1 MGVVVEVILY
11 SIFVLIITTIIFYIP
26 LLIVGVA
33 HFLYKEY
40 LSKKKIYGYIFC
52 FIFCYLIVCLL
63 AVATYCL
70 MSDFDGAKSSTAI
83 RTDVIYIFTAVA
95 TIFAP
100 LILVFTFNSWK
111 KQNLEESKVK
121 AIGEIKGLMSKLYH
135 ITNKFLINNSLDSY
149 LNGYDKQKIVEETE
163 EWLRNFDDIRW
174 DILEVLQKN
183 YYYLNSN
190 KAESDEIF
198 RLFDETIEVSLS
210 IDKALSQIKTE
221 FRREVGEEQDSDPF
235 IKIKR
240 IYLVNPYSRTLK
252 PILEKNSDLKEQLKK
267 YSKEKIF
274 DIYDNFDNY
283 LNNIL
288 DQTYEK

>member
-1 MGVVVEVILY
+1 
-11 SIFVLIITTIIFYIP
+11 
-26 LLIVGVA
+26 
-33 HFLYKEY
+33 
-40 LSKKKIYGYIFC
+40 
-52 FIFCYLIVCLL
+52 
-63 AVATYCL
+63 
-70 MSDFDGAKSSTAI
+70 MSDFDGAKSSTAT

-121 AIGEIKGLMSKLYH
+121 AIGEIKGLMSKIFH

-149 LNGYDKQKIVEETE
+149 LDSGDTKIVKETE
-163 EWLRNFDDIRW
+163 DWLRKFDDLRW

-190 KAESDEIF
+190 KDESDEIF
-198 RLFDETIEVSLS
+198 RLFNETMEVSLS
-210 IDKALSQIKTE
+210 IDRALNQIRTG
-221 FRREVGEEQDSDPF
+221 FRKEEGEENELDTL

-240 IYLVNPYSRTLK
+240 VYLIHPYSRLLTPL
-252 PILEKNSDLKEQLKK
+252 LEKNNDLKETLDK
-267 YSKEKIF
+267 YSKAKIF
-274 DIYDNFDNY
+274 DIYENFDNY

-288 DQTYEK
+288 DQTYDK